1 MLELFGS
8 MAREVTARLAMR
20 SVSGAQ
26 VAPASV
32 VFHTPPATPAAY
44 MVLLTAKLGSITR
57 PRVRPPMLPGPSAV
71 QLPSARAPTSPPAL
85 ASASGNRNS
94 PRGVAHHRFDDA
106 ELIELVSWDLLHD
119 LAPGHPRLRT

>member
-44 MVLLTAKLGSITR
+44 MVLLTAKFGSITR
-57 PRVRPPMLPGPSAV
+57 PRGRPPMLPGPSAG
-71 QLPSARAPTSPPAL
+71 QLPSASAPGPPL
-85 ASASGNRNS
+85 PFDSASGNRNS
-94 PRGVAHHRFDDA
+94 PRGV
-106 ELIELVSWDLLHD
+106 E
-119 LAPGHPRLRT
+119 